1 MPKGDS
7 AELLVEDIMR
17 AGDGLSY
24 EQNEASEQEQWK
36 CRMPEACRSR
46 LTAFVSTVHTC
57 DLPRVGAVLMVNGC
71 DI

>member
-24 EQNEASEQEQWK
+24 EQNEASEQEQ
-36 CRMPEACRSR
+36 
-46 LTAFVSTVHTC
+46 
-57 DLPRVGAVLMVNGC
+57 
-71 DI
+71 